1 MKILVVEDE
10 KSLCDNITNYFNG
23 DGNICQSCNGLNA
36 AIEKLSAYDYDCI
49 LLDIGLP
56 DGDGFAVLDYLK
68 DKHKSEAVLIIS
80 ARNSLDDKLKGLNIG
95 ADDYLTKPF
104 HLAEL
109 KARVV
114 AIYRRKAFNSNNM
127 LVFNEID
134 INLTGRTVAIN
145 NTAVVLTRKEYD
157 ILLYFIANKGKV
169 ISKNA
174 IAEHMWGDE
183 MDLHDN
189 FDFIY
194 THIKNLRKKLL
205 DAKCKDYLKSI
216 YGIGYKFMAE

>member
-1 MKILVVEDE
+1 LKLLIVEDE
-10 KSLCDNITNYFNG
+10 IGLRQNMVDYLSD
-23 DGNICQSCNGLNA
+23 DGNVCESCDCLKC
-36 AIEKLSAYDYDCI
+36 AIEKLSDYAYDCI

-56 DGDGFAVLDYLK
+56 DGEGFAALNFLQANARNE
-68 DKHKSEAVLIIS
+68 SVLIIS
-80 ARNSLDDKLKGLNIG
+80 ARGSLDDKIKGLNIG

-114 AIYRRKAFNSNNM
+114 AIYRRKTFSSNNIIT
-127 LVFNEID
+127 FNEIEID
-134 INLTGRTVAIN
+134 LQGRTAGVN
-145 NTAVVLTRKEYD
+145 DNTLTLTRKEYD

-174 IAEHMWGDE
+174 IAEHLWGDE
-183 MDLHDN
+183 MDMHDH

-194 THIKNLRKKLL
+194 THIKNLRKKLT
-205 DAKCKDYLKSI
+205 DAGCNDYIKSL
-216 YGIGYKFMAE
+216 YGIGYKFTA

>member
-1 MKILVVEDE
+1 LKFLIIEDE
-10 KSLCDNITNYFNG
+10 QELREIIANYLNE
-23 DGNICQSCNGLNA
+23 DGNICESCESLHS
-36 AIEKLSAYDYDCI
+36 AIDKLSIYEYDCI

-56 DGDGFAVLDYLK
+56 DGDGFSVLEYLRVNK
-68 DKHKSEAVLIIS
+68 RTEAVLIIS
-80 ARNSLDDKLKGLNIG
+80 ARNSLDDKLKGLNVG

-114 AIYRRKAFNSNNM
+114 AIYRRKVFNSNST
-127 LVFNEID
+127 LVFNEIV
-134 INLTGRTVAIN
+134 INLPGRSVEVNHKPII
-145 NTAVVLTRKEYD
+145 LTRKEYD
-157 ILLYFIANKGKV
+157 MLLYFIANKGKV

-174 IAEHMWGDE
+174 IAVHLWGDE
-183 MDLHDN
+183 IDMHDN

-205 DAKCKDYLKSI
+205 EVTTNDYLKSI
-216 YGIGYKFMAE
+216 YGIGYKFSA